1 MGVLDA
7 PGISKRNLRDQR
19 PFGNVG
25 QRIFGGRMGLY
36 NASVAKTFQVTC
48 EVQQHFD
55 AIQVIFANQK
65 PGYSDNVVNMKASV
79 LPSAA
84 DLNGSAGPWTT
95 VTKSGLLR
103 MALPISPAT
112 GRLSYALS
120 DVIPLASIP
129 RTDGGSKPLVVVR
142 VYMTGG
148 DITVLGNGTPG
159 TPTTDDFTNWAS
171 RTNGRRWVM
180 RQMDGDGVSTPTA
193 FTSTT
198 NVSQSPIVGIR
209 YWSRGRVVN
218 LMVVGDSISDGR
230 GTYLGE
236 GFGGL
241 VADRL
246 TSDALAVEYSNCGW
260 SGQATSIFGE
270 RAIDI
275 VHSDVKPDILV
286 FPNSSPNNESALTDA
301 GFAASDAMYQRVL
314 AACARTGVT
323 PVLWTMIPT
332 DPSIHAWGA
341 ADSKR
346 LAANARALAL
356 RDRGVLVADTST
368 PLSGA
373 TSSGQVLPIAGKL
386 PDGIHPGDG
395 ANVDMA
401 DPITPLVSRAAGG
414 L

>member
-1 MGVLDA
+1 MDPATIGEALRQSRAD
-7 PGISKRNLRDQR
+7 SRKRSRDQR
-19 PFGNVG
+19 PSGTVG
-25 QRIFGGRMGLY
+25 QRIIGGRMGLY
-36 NASVAKTFQVTC
+36 NNLTPATFHVAC
-48 EVQQHFD
+48 ELQAPYEAVQ
-55 AIQVIFANQK
+55 IIFANSK
-65 PGYSDNVVNMKASV
+65 PAYSDNAVSIKVTTLAT
-79 LPSAA
+79 AA
-84 DLNGSAGPWTT
+84 DLNGSANTWTQ

-103 MALPISPAT
+103 MALPIAPAT

-120 DVIPLASIP
+120 DIIPLSSIP
-129 RTDGGSKPLVVVR
+129 RTDGGSKPLLAIR
-142 VYMTGG
+142 AYMGASG
-148 DITVLGNGTPG
+148 DLPVLGNGT
-159 TPTTDDFTNWAS
+159 DDLTNWA
-171 RTNGRRWVM
+171 TKAGRRWVM
-180 RQMDGDGVSTPTA
+180 RQMTGDGVTDPSV

-198 NVSQSPIVGIR
+198 NVSQSPIIGVR

-218 LMVVGDSISDGR
+218 VMVIGDSLSDGR
-230 GTYLGE
+230 GTYIGE

-260 SGQATSIFGE
+260 SGQATSQFGE
-270 RAIDI
+270 RAID
-275 VHSDVKPDILV
+275 VLFSDVKPDVLL
-286 FPNSSPNNESALTDA
+286 FPNSSPNNESTLTDA

-346 LAANARALAL
+346 IAANTRALAL

-368 PLSGA
+368 PLSGPVV
-373 TSSGQVLPIAGKL
+373 SGQVGLPAAL
-386 PDGIHPGDG
+386 APDGIHPGDAG
-395 ANVDMA
+395 NILMA
-401 DPITPLVSRAAGG
+401 DALTPLVRRAGG